1 MNVKNRFSK
10 QLKID
15 FNIKRYDTLLSI
27 KVNIKSIEGMT
38 PFVNQKYCKI

>member
-15 FNIKRYDTLLSI
+15 FNVKRYDTLLSI

-38 PFVNQKYCKI
+38 PFVN